1 MTPKLGLDVDIS
13 CNTHSI
19 SDIEIKLYNV
29 SVYSE
34 LDLGMF
40 LLNCS
45 NACIHFQHKSISIK
59 LAFRK
64 KGSVPHTI
72 STGAIQLLSVI
83 IWH

>member
-29 SVYSE
+29 SVYSG
-34 LDLGMF
+34 LDFGMF

-45 NACIHFQHKSISIK
+45 NACIHFQHKSIFIK

-64 KGSVPHTI
+64 NVQYLIRYQQGRYNYY
-72 STGAIQLLSVI
+72 Q
-83 IWH
+83 